1 MFKKLLSK
9 NSKKSPIFLLGTGRS
24 GTTLLQR
31 IINSAEDVVIWGEH
45 GGFLSQVA
53 EAYFLNF
60 EDQTI
65 LHNIPKYNYP
75 FHTPQARV
83 RKLKNSKLWPAWC
96 NWYSQREVQDIFRSL
111 IENFFDPPDLKQN
124 VSWGFKEIK
133 YGQGCRTL
141 EMLSDLYADAKFIFI
156 IRDPIDVIAAYFFKD
171 IKKKS
176 GLGNRLTISRAI
188 ELKEN
193 CEFSIT
199 KEAEIWRKQN
209 KYFIDF
215 RKKNS
220 QRSLLVAY
228 EDLIADPSTSE
239 SIFKWLGI
247 PYSNKKIWQI
257 LEMKEGRG
265 ESIKVAE
272 GKPRSILTD
281 NEINEIREITQEAT
295 KERELVTR

>member
-1 MFKKLLSK
+1 MLKKLLSK
-9 NSKKSPIFLLGTGRS
+9 NSRQSPIFLLGTGRS

-53 EAYFLNF
+53 EAYFFNF
-60 EDQTI
+60 EDKTI
-65 LHNIPKYNYP
+65 LHNIPKHNYP

-83 RKLKNSKLWPAWC
+83 RELKNSKLWPGWF

-111 IENFFDPPDLKQN
+111 IENFFNPPDLKQN

-156 IRDPIDVIAAYFFKD
+156 IRDPIDVIAAYFFKY

-176 GLGNRLTISRAI
+176 GLGEQLTISRAI

-193 CEFSIT
+193 CKFSIT
-199 KEAEIWRKQN
+199 KEAEMWRKQN
-209 KYFIDF
+209 NYFIDF

-247 PYSNKKIWQI
+247 PYSNQKIWQI

-265 ESIKVAE
+265 ESIKAGF

-281 NEINEIREITQEAT
+281 NEIDKIREITQEVT
-295 KERELVTR
+295 KECELVTR